1 MKHLLILLSLLILT
15 FPLVAQE
22 TGVLYFKKVN
32 GKFGWFESGND
43 KKHWKYIG
51 EIKKGKPNGTGVLSH
66 TFGKYSGEVNNGI
79 VHGQG
84 TYTYKSGRKRVGEFR
99 KGKPWNV
106 KSYDKNGKIETE
118 WVKGIKLKEEG
129 LPAVAQM
136 APLEIEA
143 PTQVAMKQEEE
154 KVPRYGLVAYNTED
168 EAQKIVD
175 EMQKKFVGDTTGT
188 WYFTIVKVGKLYQ
201 VQTQYGVNVTEEQKA
216 FFFNILNFEYDGQM
230 GNMKAVTKEKGFVQ
244 IFPAK
249 PKTKRKAEMEDGHIT
264 LGVEG
269 EVDLGVGVELDLEV
283 DINAAQIAK
292 DAEDALYLA
301 HEEAEKAA
309 KLAEEEAQRLLKEHA
324 AEIAVAKAAA
334 EEEERIAA
342 ETAQKL
348 LQEAE
353 QVKRLAAQEAQRV
366 AEATA
371 AARRAAEEKARQIAV
386 GATIKA
392 AAAKRLAAQ
401 EAQRVAEAA
410 AAARR
415 AAEEKARQIAA
426 EATRKAAAAKRLAAQ
441 EAQRVAEAAAAA
453 RRAAEEKAR
462 QIAAEATRKAAA
474 AKRAAEEAAKK
485 KAEQTKKVAEAA
497 KKSAAAR
504 SDPSRF
510 KAMENIVQFE
520 TPVEIEEEK
529 DLGLVSFV
537 EDFTGVEKVEIPPI
551 EEEKEVTEY
560 KSYKMGVRVILGNTS
575 GKASTSN
582 SSLSLIWEN
591 YGLGFNQMSFKTT
604 SSKNNVYEMKNS
616 SLDLSYTIGEDWI
629 LTAGAGYVYG
639 GNGVITSG
647 STAIKYETE
656 SVSGFGLFGLLGMV
670 WEGLEGLIG
679 VRYYS
684 TNYTDFNSTNTSEV
698 LSLGIPYSKSGAQ
711 LIFGLG
717 YNF

>member
-175 EMQKKFVGDTTGT
+175 EMQKKFVGETTGT
-188 WYFTIVKVGKLYQ
+188 WDFTIVKVGKLYQ
-201 VQTQYGVNVTEEQKA
+201 VQTQYGANVTEEQKA

-283 DINAAQIAK
+283 DINTAQIAK
-292 DAEDALYLA
+292 DAEDAVNLA

-309 KLAEEEAQRLLKEHA
+309 KLAEEKAQRLLKEHA
-324 AEIAVAKAAA
+324 AEEA
-334 EEEERIAA
+334 ERIAA

-353 QVKRLAAQEAQRV
+353 Q
-366 AEATA
+366 
-371 AARRAAEEKARQIAV
+371 
-386 GATIKA
+386 
-392 AAAKRLAAQ
+392 AKRLAAQ

-410 AAARR
+410 AAARK

-426 EATRKAAAAKRLAAQ
+426 EATRKAAA
-441 EAQRVAEAAAAA
+441 
-453 RRAAEEKAR
+453 
-462 QIAAEATRKAAA
+462 
-474 AKRAAEEAAKK
+474 EEAAKK
-485 KAEQTKKVAEAA
+485 KAEQAKKAAEAA

-504 SDPSRF
+504 SDTPRF

-529 DLGLVSFV
+529 DLGLVSLV
-537 EDFTGVEKVEIPPI
+537 EDFTGVEKEEIPPL
-551 EEEKEVTEY
+551 EKKQVTEY
-560 KSYKMGVRVILGNTS
+560 KSYKIGVRVLLGNTS

-591 YGLGFNQMSFKTT
+591 YGFGFNQMSFKTT
-604 SSKNNVYEMKNS
+604 SSKNNVYEMNNS

-639 GNGVITSG
+639 GKGSITSA
-647 STAIKYETE
+647 SSAIKYETE

-698 LSLGIPYSKSGAQ
+698 LSLGKPYSISDAQ
-711 LIFGLG
+711 LVFGLG
-717 YNF
+717 YSVLW

>member
-1 MKHLLILLSLLILT
+1 MKHLLILLSILILT
-15 FPLVAQE
+15 SPLVAQE

-175 EMQKKFVGDTTGT
+175 EMQKKIVGETTGT
-188 WYFTIVKVGKLYQ
+188 WDFTIVKVGKLYQ
-201 VQTQYGVNVTEEQKA
+201 VQTQYGANVTEEQKA

-269 EVDLGVGVELDLEV
+269 EVDKGVGVELDLEV

-292 DAEDALYLA
+292 DAEDALNLA

-371 AARRAAEEKARQIAV
+371 AARRAAEEKARQIA
-386 GATIKA
+386 
-392 AAAKRLAAQ
+392 
-401 EAQRVAEAA
+401 
-410 AAARR
+410 
-415 AAEEKARQIAA
+415 
-426 EATRKAAAAKRLAAQ
+426 
-441 EAQRVAEAAAAA
+441 
-453 RRAAEEKAR
+453 
-462 QIAAEATRKAAA
+462 AEATRKAAA

-485 KAEQTKKVAEAA
+485 KAEQAKKAAEAA

-504 SDPSRF
+504 SDPPRF
-510 KAMENIVQFE
+510 KAMGNIVQFE

-529 DLGLVSFV
+529 DLGLVSFA
-537 EDFTGVEKVEIPPI
+537 EDFTGVEKEEIPPL
-551 EEEKEVTEY
+551 EEKEHTEN
-560 KSYKMGVRVILGNTS
+560 KSYKIGVRVLVTDVTAFLKVLFNPLDEIAWMRLLGNTS
-575 GKASTSN
+575 GKASTAN

-604 SSKNNVYEMKNS
+604 STKNVVYEMKNS

-639 GNGVITSG
+639 GKGTITSG
-647 STAIKYETE
+647 SSAQKYETE

-679 VRYYS
+679 VRYNS
-684 TNYTDFNSTNTSEV
+684 TDYTDFKSTNTSEG
-698 LSLGIPYSKSGAQ
+698 STLGKPYSISDAQ

-717 YNF
+717 YSF